1 LKILFTVSEIE
12 KKVEYIMEPVKLGVV
27 GLGAI
32 ATHTHLPILLKMK
45 DKLRIVAL
53 CDTDEERLGKASA
66 QFGINRVYKD
76 YDEMLKK
83 EMLDCIDICTPPS
96 THKPLCLK
104 AFNMNV
110 NCIVEKPL
118 TTNLAE
124 ADELIE
130 VAKSKNLGLFVIH
143 NSSFVPVL
151 RKARHLFNSGQI
163 GDLIQVDVKFAM
175 PPWEDIKNP
184 NHWAHKLPGGVLG
197 ELAPHPAMIL
207 SEFINGEIIEVKA
220 EALKRG
226 PYPFMEYDELKV
238 LVKTSTTLGAM
249 SISFNSPM
257 RKMTI
262 DLMGSKLW
270 VYVDADSQALVKYP
284 PITNVKEPFYS
295 LYRGTRSLYDIFQ
308 RCGSL
313 FETSVKVIG
322 GKWKPATEGHI
333 YLFNEV
339 VKALRKGALYPVD
352 NNNVKKEIL
361 ILEATFDQIKHVKTN
376 NDTVLRI

>member
-1 LKILFTVSEIE
+1 
-12 KKVEYIMEPVKLGVV
+12 MEPVKLGII
-27 GLGAI
+27 GIGYI
-32 ATHTHLPILLKMK
+32 ATNYHLPILLRMK
-45 DKLRIVAL
+45 DKVSIVAL
-53 CDTDEERLGKASA
+53 CDTDEESLRKALA

-76 YDEMLKK
+76 YDEMLQK
-83 EMLDCIDICTPPS
+83 EKLDCVDICTPPDS
-96 THKPLCLK
+96 HKPLCLK

-130 VAKSKNLGLFVIH
+130 AAKIKNLGLFVIH
-143 NSSFVPVL
+143 NNSFLPVL
-151 RKARHLFNSGQI
+151 RKVRHLFNSGQI
-163 GDLIQVDVKFAM
+163 GDLLQVDVKFAM
-175 PPWEDIKNP
+175 PPWEDVKNP

-207 SEFINGEIIEVKA
+207 SEFINGEIIDIKA

-238 LVKTSTTLGAM
+238 LVKTGTTLGTM

-257 RKMTI
+257 RKMTV

-270 VYVDADSQALVKYP
+270 VYADAESQALVKYP
-284 PITNVKEPFYS
+284 PIPNVKEPLYS
-295 LYRGTRSLYDIFQ
+295 LYRGTRSLSDIFQ

-313 FETSVKVIG
+313 FETSVNVLG
-322 GKWKPATEGHI
+322 GRWKPATEGHI
-333 YLFNEV
+333 YLFNEA
-339 VKALRKGALYPVD
+339 VKALRKEAIYPVD
-352 NNNVKKEIL
+352 NNNVKKEII
-361 ILEATFDQIKHVKTN
+361 ILETAFDQIKHVKTN
-376 NDTVLRI
+376 IFK